1 MFRALIPGTD
11 FAPQTACRQPLP
23 TGTARKQT
31 APQNHDNHQKTI
43 HTHAFTG
50 ASRRIRRLRGVQF
63 GRRRPRTAE
72 TLRLRHLHGGL
83 HHARIE
89 GRRNGLEKRAA
100 ALHLDQRHERR
111 LGLRGLR
118 FGRHGLC
125 RRLRT
130 AGRPDRGEGLGKR
143 HAEIH
148 PGRSRRRLVRLL
160 GLRRKR
166 QPLHGRERGERR
178 SLDGEN
184 LERRRCALRLF
195 GQPGRLAG
203 PVGLRL
209 GRRRLRRRQSA
220 KRAHEAAR
228 RGLEKRQ
235 GALHA
240 LRRGDPRRSER
251 ALPFGQDALRRTTR
265 AAPQRSGRTRSCSTP

>member
-31 APQNHDNHQKTI
+31 APQNHDTHQKTI

-111 LGLRGLR
+111 LGTFFCSSRNLKVICASTI
-118 FGRHGLC
+118 FC
-125 RRLRT
+125 IFVKDRLNSYNCV
-130 AGRPDRGEGLGKR
+130 KN
-143 HAEIH
+143 IW
-148 PGRSRRRLVRLL
+148 
-160 GLRRKR
+160 
-166 QPLHGRERGERR
+166 
-178 SLDGEN
+178 
-184 LERRRCALRLF
+184 
-195 GQPGRLAG
+195 
-203 PVGLRL
+203 
-209 GRRRLRRRQSA
+209 
-220 KRAHEAAR
+220 
-228 RGLEKRQ
+228 
-235 GALHA
+235 
-240 LRRGDPRRSER
+240 
-251 ALPFGQDALRRTTR
+251 
-265 AAPQRSGRTRSCSTP
+265 SCITLK

>member
-1 MFRALIPGTD
+1 M
-11 FAPQTACRQPLP
+11 
-23 TGTARKQT
+23 
-31 APQNHDNHQKTI
+31 
-43 HTHAFTG
+43 
-50 ASRRIRRLRGVQF
+50 QF

-72 TLRLRHLHGGL
+72 TLRLRHLHSGL

-89 GRRNGLEKRAA
+89 GRRDGLEKRQR
-100 ALHLDQRHERR
+100 ALHAHRRHERR

-118 FGRHGLC
+118 LGRHGLC

-148 PGRSRRRLVRLL
+148 PWQPRRRFLRLL

-178 SLDGEN
+178 GLDGEN

-195 GQPGRLAG
+195 GQSGHLAG
-203 PVGLRL
+203 PVGRRL

-220 KRAHEAAR
+220 KRVHETAR

-240 LRRGDPRRSER
+240 LRRGDRRRGER
-251 ALPFGQDALRRTTR
+251 PLPFWQDALHRR
-265 AAPQRSGRTRSCSTP
+265 PLGRRRGGLEGQGSCSTP

>member
-111 LGLRGLR
+111 LAYAVCVSDGTVYAAGYERQGDRIVAKVWENGTLKYTPALPAPT
-118 FGRHGLC
+118 
-125 RRLRT
+125 RT
-130 AGRPDRGEGLGKR
+130 PTRSSPQTAASTRPG
-143 HAEIH
+143 
-148 PGRSRRRLVRLL
+148 
-160 GLRRKR
+160 
-166 QPLHGRERGERR
+166 
-178 SLDGEN
+178 
-184 LERRRCALRLF
+184 
-195 GQPGRLAG
+195 
-203 PVGLRL
+203 
-209 GRRRLRRRQSA
+209 
-220 KRAHEAAR
+220 AR
-228 RGLEKRQ
+228 R
-235 GALHA
+235 
-240 LRRGDPRRSER
+240 
-251 ALPFGQDALRRTTR
+251 
-265 AAPQRSGRTRSCSTP
+265 AAEP